1 MKKTITGILILVG
14 ILMTS
19 CSHHRYPEKLT
30 VVDSLTDARPDSAIM
45 LLKELQP
52 EIAGMPEDT
61 KMYYYLLT
69 IKAEDKAY
77 ITHRSDKKILRI
89 VNYYEHGGDKTLL
102 PISYYYAGR
111 TYADMQD
118 SPKALDY
125 FRKALEA
132 MKDRKNASLLGK
144 IYSQMGYLYKD
155 QYLYGNAM
163 KTFTMAY
170 KYSSEVNDTS
180 ALVYCLGDIASV
192 YNGEGQDRLSLT
204 MLIKAHELAI
214 KKRDTSLINFVENY
228 MSIRYYYIGKYELA
242 KKYIMPSLKNIEPQ
256 DTSATYACAANIYK
270 SLEENDSA
278 LYYYKKIKKIGTIY
292 AKEAAYS
299 FFTRI
304 GIVRSGDKKLLNDFD
319 TYCNYIDSVRSV
331 TSTEAL
337 AKADALYNYQLSE
350 VENIRLEKANTRMQ
364 AIVIIACLVAL
375 VLVLSTLILLQYQRH
390 RRVRTEMQMERL
402 KQIKES
408 IYKKSHEYIYDNKRR
423 IAELEHLL
431 ETMGLENE
439 ELKTKLQNERSRLIS
454 ENEIAEIQNRES
466 ELANERIVKTDAFHR
481 FNNLLSPGQAKSP
494 TEEDWAELEKVVNEI
509 YPCFTERLIS
519 LCNINAHE
527 LHVSLLLKI
536 NTPLVQIALL
546 TNHAKTSIS
555 ASRRR
560 LYKKAFDKQGHPDD
574 WDKFIRTL

>member
-1 MKKTITGILILVG
+1 
-14 ILMTS
+14 MTS

-52 EIAGMPEDT
+52 EIAVMPEDT

-77 ITHRSDKKILRI
+77 VAHHSDKKIIRI
-89 VNYYEHGGDKTLL
+89 VNYYEHGGDKALL
-102 PISYYYAGR
+102 PMAYYYAGR

-118 SPKALDY
+118 SPKA
-125 FRKALEA
+125 
-132 MKDRKNASLLGK
+132 N
-144 IYSQMGYLYKD
+144 
-155 QYLYGNAM
+155 
-163 KTFTMAY
+163 
-170 KYSSEVNDTS
+170 
-180 ALVYCLGDIASV
+180 
-192 YNGEGQDRLSLT
+192 
-204 MLIKAHELAI
+204 
-214 KKRDTSLINFVENY
+214 
-228 MSIRYYYIGKYELA
+228 
-242 KKYIMPSLKNIEPQ
+242 
-256 DTSATYACAANIYK
+256 
-270 SLEENDSA
+270 
-278 LYYYKKIKKIGTIY
+278 
-292 AKEAAYS
+292 
-299 FFTRI
+299 
-304 GIVRSGDKKLLNDFD
+304 
-319 TYCNYIDSVRSV
+319 
-331 TSTEAL
+331 
-337 AKADALYNYQLSE
+337 ALYNYPSRE

-375 VLVLSTLILLQYQRH
+375 VVVLSILSLLQYQRH

-408 IYKKSHEYIYDNKRR
+408 IYKKSHEYIDDNKRR

-439 ELKTKLQNERSRLIS
+439 ELKTKLQNERSCLIS
-454 ENEIAEIQNRES
+454 ENEIAEIQNREN
-466 ELANERIVKTDAFHR
+466 ELAYERIVKTDVFHR
-481 FNNLLSPGQAKSP
+481 FNGLLSSGQSKNP
-494 TEEDWAELEKVVNEI
+494 TKEDWGGLEKVVNEI

-560 LYKKAFDKQGHPDD
+560 LYEKAFDKQGHPDD